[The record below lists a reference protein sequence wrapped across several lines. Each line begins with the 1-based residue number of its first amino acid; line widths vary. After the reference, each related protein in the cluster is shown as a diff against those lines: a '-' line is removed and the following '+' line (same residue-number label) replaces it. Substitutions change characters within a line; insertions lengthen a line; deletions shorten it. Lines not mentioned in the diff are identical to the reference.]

1 MVPDVAVLSAIG
13 IGPDKYLRV
22 SGVSCVFSE
31 AELHWGAF
39 FESLLKRGMS
49 GLQFVVSDDHSGL
62 KASRKAVFTLPE
74 NHRRRLRTSNPVE
87 RVIQQEL
94 KRRTHKVRI
103 FPNTESLERVVS
115 SVLVKIDDKW
125 VAANKGYIKWELQDD

>member
-1 MVPDVAVLSAIG
+1 M
-13 IGPDKYLRV
+13 
-22 SGVSCVFSE
+22 
-31 AELHWGAF
+31 
-39 FESLLKRGMS
+39 
-49 GLQFVVSDDHSGL
+49 
-62 KASRKAVFTLPE
+62 FTLPE

-94 KRRTHKVRI
+94 KRRTHKVRV
-103 FPNTESLERVVS
+103 FPNIGSLERVVS